1 MLLMGIRLM
10 FMLWNFFPVAV
21 KVAKHFTVLQYLFL
35 EYEESD
41 GTQMSKFSSFFFK
54 LRHHT
59 SILKNP
65 DTKELAK
72 KIRNK
77 ASMTMIRTP
86 KNKSVQFFVQIFFLT
101 HVFLIR
107 DVKGLN
113 WYNKQVITPS
123 HIYIDQASQIFCQFI
138 KKIMCFYQFW
148 ELRFLFLVPT
158 PRPLFQTPA

>member
-1 MLLMGIRLM
+1 M
-10 FMLWNFFPVAV
+10 
-21 KVAKHFTVLQYLFL
+21 FL

-41 GTQMSKFSSFFFK
+41 GTQMNKFSSFFFK

-77 ASMTMIRTP
+77 AVMTMIRTP
-86 KNKSVQFFVQIFFLT
+86 NKSVQFFVQIFFLT

-107 DVKGLN
+107 DIKGLN
-113 WYNKQVITPS
+113 WYASYYSFPYLYWSGFTNILPIHKKDNVFQLVLGINVSVPRANTSPFILDARVIHYS
-123 HIYIDQASQIFCQFI
+123 N
-138 KKIMCFYQFW
+138 
-148 ELRFLFLVPT
+148 
-158 PRPLFQTPA
+158 